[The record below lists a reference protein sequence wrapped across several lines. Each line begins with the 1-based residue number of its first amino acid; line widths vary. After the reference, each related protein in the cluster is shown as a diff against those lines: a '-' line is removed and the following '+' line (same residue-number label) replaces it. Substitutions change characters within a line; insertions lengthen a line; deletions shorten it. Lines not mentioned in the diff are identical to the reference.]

1 MIAGMIEKFK
11 EFTIYTR
18 NLLRN
23 CENSTHYILSEMYQ
37 FSNNYIK
44 PDHATGICWMDH
56 NMKGM
61 LDKYGA

>member
-11 EFTIYTR
+11 EFTIYAR

-37 FSNNYIK
+37 FSNNYVK
-44 PDHATGICWMDH
+44 PDHATGIC
-56 NMKGM
+56 
-61 LDKYGA
+61 